1 MTNQQEFKQVLESGS
16 GKVTLLQFT
25 ATWCQPCRMLGPI
38 LQRLTKPGTNYDLVV
53 VDIDNEV
60 DFAEEHKVSADR
72 RIGRCFDCSTGH

>member
-1 MTNQQEFKQVLESGS
+1 
-16 GKVTLLQFT
+16 
-25 ATWCQPCRMLGPI
+25 MLGPI

-53 VDIDNEV
+53 VDIDNEM